1 MESDGKRLWQGRTD
15 GSPLM
20 LRMLVRL
27 LRHVG
32 VRAVYPVAA
41 CFVPFYMIFNRSGY
55 RASYGLFRSRLG
67 MGAWK
72 SFRMCCLNHYRF
84 AQVIV
89 DRFAMYAGRRF
100 DVEMDGYEEFVRL
113 NEADGG
119 FMMLNSHV
127 GSFELAGYTL
137 RSDCKRINALVFGGE
152 NESVMDGREGMFSRT
167 NVRMITITSD
177 MSCLFVLSGALAGGE
192 IVTMSAD
199 RCSPGSRT
207 IRCSFLDGEAA
218 FPQGPFALAVSRDVP
233 VLAVFVIKVSAKAYR
248 VFVRRIRPDGSC
260 RDRQRGL
267 AEAFVAELEGIVRR
281 YPEQWFNF
289 YDFWKN

>member
-1 MESDGKRLWQGRTD
+1 MESEGKRLWQGRTD

-72 SFRMCCLNHYRF
+72 SFRMCWLNHYRF

-137 RSDCKRINALVFGGE
+137 TSDRKRINALVFGGE
-152 NESVMDGREGMFSRT
+152 NDSVMHGREGMFSRT
-167 NVRMITITSD
+167 NVRMIPISSD
-177 MSCLFVLSGALAGGE
+177 MSYLFVLSGALASGE

-199 RCSPGSRT
+199 RCFPGSRT
-207 IRCSFLDGEAA
+207 LRLNFMGKEAS
-218 FPQGPFALAVSRDVP
+218 FPQGPFALAVSREVP
-233 VLAVFVIKVSAKAYR
+233 LLAVFVIKISAKAYK
-248 VFVRRIRPDGSC
+248 VFVRRLQPDSRC
-260 RDRQRGL
+260 PDPQRSL
-267 AEAFVAELEGIVRR
+267 AEAFVPVLEDIVRR

>member
-41 CFVPFYMIFNRSGY
+41 CFVPFYMIFNRSAY

-137 RSDCKRINALVFGGE
+137 RSDRKRINALVFGGE

-177 MSCLFVLSGALAGGE
+177 MSYLFVLSGALAGGE

>member
-1 MESDGKRLWQGRTD
+1 MESDGKTLWQGRTD

-137 RSDCKRINALVFGGE
+137 RSDRKRINALVFGGE

-177 MSCLFVLSGALAGGE
+177 MSYLFVLSGALAGGE